1 MKAREEEM
9 KARMTS
15 LEQELAT
22 AEIKFTDL
30 REELE
35 ARGNIVLADARPSH
49 G

>member
-1 MKAREEEM
+1 M

-35 ARGNIVLADARPSH
+35 ARGNIMLADARTGH